1 MSTVSAPPHATR
13 RSTGRAYFWAGVAA
27 CLLGPA
33 LAVAQFSLKQLFV
46 PWYVPALAT
55 LGAFLL
61 LVAVARRRSVPRVL
75 ALVLV
80 AALAGLEWYFL
91 VSLRFP
97 YYPVEQ
103 HTLTTWA

>member
-1 MSTVSAPPHATR
+1 MSAVSAPPHAAR
-13 RSTGRAYFWAGVAA
+13 HSTGRAYFWGGVAA
-27 CLLGPA
+27 FLLGPA

-91 VSLRFP
+91 VSLRNP
-97 YYPVEQ
+97 KNTPC
-103 HTLTTWA
+103 LLG